1 MNLQDQVIYRCIH
14 AACARAL
21 PRKVDFCPYCG
32 TGQHDGLIKHAH
44 APWPAQ
50 PHPRASPLEMSPAVA
65 AVAAAPAIAAV
76 TAPAAAAPAPAKAVP
91 APPPPAARA
100 SVAAAPPRRKPVRLR
115 HWLIVLAGL
124 WLIWLYARPSTRN
137 IDDAI
142 AAIADSSAQCRL
154 NDAQSALIKLR
165 LTKARPEQVNSAQKT
180 VDSAVASCGRKQARE
195 KAWTDTQAAVEAA
208 LAEGE
213 FSKAQAR
220 LSQFSK
226 RYNDDA
232 ATRKLKEKIGV
243 QRSSAAPAPLPY
255 EHVEPSAGQK
265 NQSVRNLIDEADRA
279 LAAGNYRAA
288 ADKLETCITMVD
300 PGNRECAAFKVH
312 ADSMQANKQ
321 RCLATGREWY
331 EDRCH

>member
-1 MNLQDQVIYRCIH
+1 M
-14 AACARAL
+14 
-21 PRKVDFCPYCG
+21 
-32 TGQHDGLIKHAH
+32 
-44 APWPAQ
+44 
-50 PHPRASPLEMSPAVA
+50 
-65 AVAAAPAIAAV
+65 
-76 TAPAAAAPAPAKAVP
+76 
-91 APPPPAARA
+91 
-100 SVAAAPPRRKPVRLR
+100 
-115 HWLIVLAGL
+115 LAGL

-137 IDDAI
+137 IDETI
-142 AAIADSSAQCRL
+142 ATIADSSAECRL

-165 LTKARPEQVNSAQKT
+165 LTKATPEQMSSAQKT
-180 VDSAVASCGRKQARE
+180 VDSAVSSCGRKQARE

-232 ATRKLKEKIGV
+232 ATRKLKEKIGA

-255 EHVEPSAGQK
+255 ERVEPSAGQK

-321 RCLATGREWY
+321 RCLAAGREWY